1 MKKVLDDCPPPL
13 SVLKNNLPS
22 LMKIARCPKVRAAIN
37 GSSSRYFYH
46 FVLDNC
52 AASLYAE
59 YIMSEASP
67 GDDPMAR
74 HNFVCLKTSAFA
86 PYCVKPIRN
95 SGSRALASLPIIC
108 TPWHLDVIH
117 VRRSH
122 PTHLCMYSIT
132 RSYNLQSTL
141 HRLFL
146 THSRFQ
152 KLHLLF
158 DFFQRLT
165 ILFILWFSPGLGDAP
180 RYLTAKRRLRI
191 CP

>member
-1 MKKVLDDCPPPL
+1 
-13 SVLKNNLPS
+13 
-22 LMKIARCPKVRAAIN
+22 MKIARCPKVRAAIN

-122 PTHLCMYSIT
+122 PTHLCKSRSLGHITYNQPCTGYFLLILAFRSSIC
-132 RSYNLQSTL
+132 
-141 HRLFL
+141 FL
-146 THSRFQ
+146 TFSSASRSFSSSGSAQ
-152 KLHLLF
+152 GWVTRHV
-158 DFFQRLT
+158 
-165 ILFILWFSPGLGDAP
+165 ILPLRCGSEYAPGS
-180 RYLTAKRRLRI
+180 YKE
-191 CP
+191 